1 MAEGAGGRIKAATP
15 IKEVLPK
22 NGLVYSEKGAM
33 SEMLCRP
40 KILPIKSISELHIER
55 VAWLHAGRHGHRQLL
70 AIWRRHGHAL
80 ALAHALWA
88 AHREARHAEDYIAP
102 AARV

>member
-1 MAEGAGGRIKAATP
+1 MGEVASPARMKAAVA

-40 KILPIKSISELHIER
+40 KILPIKSVEQTEMEKKQLDEAMAIDEEIEESK
-55 VAWLHAGRHGHRQLL
+55 
-70 AIWRRHGHAL
+70 
-80 ALAHALWA
+80 
-88 AHREARHAEDYIAP
+88 RESRGQ
-102 AARV
+102 